1 MSGNITLTDTLSIN
15 NKKLSIDLNGH
26 TITAANNQR
35 AFNISNDGTLEI
47 KDSVG
52 KGIIQGNGTV
62 TGHGGAIYM
71 EGSGSALTIS
81 GGTIQGFTAS
91 TSGGGV
97 YMSDGT
103 FNMTGGA
110 IENCTA
116 PEGAGVK
123 MYPDSGNTCTFTM
136 SDSAEIK
143 NCSNDGVSIAW
154 SGTSKFIM
162 SGGTI
167 DNNKGYG
174 LWTSARS
181 NTEILLSGGTITNSE
196 RYDMVIHTGVQLHVN
211 NATVSGK
218 IQNRG
223 TITGTENA
231 EFTGTVVNESVG
243 KIVSGKF
250 ERIED
255 ASATGVCNEVE
266 YEAYVKLIGHRW
278 PDESTLKAI
287 QDKAHGNA
295 QLKFLSYVTPNDME
309 NTLTIPEGV
318 TVTVDL
324 TGKQVAGENAEKKII
339 NHGNL
344 TLIDSGTGSTLSIP
358 IENNGTLNAN
368 GGTVTG
374 EVTNKGTITTTGEKA
389 TQFSGGVTN
398 ESDGKIENG
407 TFSGEVTNNGAIN
420 DGTFSGK
427 VKNNGTI
434 GNGNFI
440 GAVTNEKTGVI
451 SGGKFD
457 ESKLTNNGGTLPPK
471 PGDNKPDD
479 TNKDNDKKEDT
490 EPVAPVVKRYDLT
503 VKNAEV
509 TVKDADGKAVEF
521 TKAEDGTLTAKVPE
535 NAEVTVKYTAPT
547 DAIVFDLWSIN
558 SDAKLDVNVKENPLT
573 FKMPAQAVTIEA
585 MTQDATIESEGP
597 GVLGTAAM
605 IGVAGAGTAVLGY
618 TGYMIGTEL
627 YLNTVL
633 PAGAAIPQNTT
644 ELAKLLDSPADDIS
658 PLTGREL
665 VARKVKALS
674 IMAGSYGEKQRAE
687 FNVVNDIPAMRK
699 LFAEWD
705 TPIVQNPFELG
716 KQVMYPGAAIE
727 NDFGWAKL
735 HPVVEGYKNYHKM
748 PYDRA
753 SWDLLSVV
761 YLLHPEYFTES
772 EPGTVAVDDK
782 GFTNFTPGPDGRHR
796 WLTAT
801 PEQLTRLRDCI
812 VRTTTRAPKHTE
824 L

>member
-1 MSGNITLTDTLSIN
+1 LSGNITLTDTLSIN

-52 KGIIQGNGTV
+52 NGIIQGNGTV

-97 YMSDGT
+97 YMSGGT

-116 PEGAGVK
+116 SEGAGVK

-174 LWTSARS
+174 LWTSAYS

-196 RYDMVIHTGVQLHVN
+196 RYDMVILQGVQLHVN

-218 IQNRG
+218 IRNLG
-223 TITGTENA
+223 TITGTGSA
-231 EFTGTVVNESVG
+231 EFTGTVVNESKG
-243 KIVSGKF
+243 TIKSGKF

-255 ASATGVCNEVE
+255 ASAAGVCNAVE

-295 QLKFLSYVTPNDME
+295 QLKFSSQVTPDDME

-324 TGKQVAGENAEKKII
+324 TGKQVAGINAEKKII

-344 TLIDSGTGSTLSIP
+344 TLIDSGTGSTLNIP

-427 VKNNGTI
+427 VTNNGTI
-434 GNGNFI
+434 GNGNFT
-440 GAVTNEKTGVI
+440 GAVTNEQTGVI

-471 PGDNKPDD
+471 PGDNKPGDNKPDD

-490 EPVAPVVKRYDLT
+490 YDLT

-509 TVKDADGKAVEF
+509 TVKNADGKAVEF

-633 PAGAAIPQNTT
+633 PAGATIPQNTT
-644 ELAKLLDSPADDIS
+644 ELAKLLWTEAGKPAPAAVMAEDATDEQKALTWAVESQLISADKPADAS
-658 PLTGREL
+658 VGRWE
-665 VARKVKALS
+665 VIRGWNRVKE
-674 IMAGSYGEKQRAE
+674 MK
-687 FNVVNDIPAMRK
+687 
-699 LFAEWD
+699 
-705 TPIVQNPFELG
+705 
-716 KQVMYPGAAIE
+716 
-727 NDFGWAKL
+727 
-735 HPVVEGYKNYHKM
+735 
-748 PYDRA
+748 
-753 SWDLLSVV
+753 
-761 YLLHPEYFTES
+761 
-772 EPGTVAVDDK
+772 
-782 GFTNFTPGPDGRHR
+782 
-796 WLTAT
+796 
-801 PEQLTRLRDCI
+801 
-812 VRTTTRAPKHTE
+812 
-824 L
+824 

>member
-35 AFNISNDGTLEI
+35 AFNISNGGTLEI

-52 KGIIQGNGTV
+52 NGIIQGNGTV
-62 TGHGGAIYM
+62 TGSGGAIYM

-97 YMSDGT
+97 YMRDGT

-136 SDSAEIK
+136 SDLAEIK

-339 NHGNL
+339 NYGNL

-420 DGTFSGK
+420 DGTFSGE
-427 VKNNGTI
+427 VTNNGAIENGTFSGNVTNNGTI
-434 GNGNFI
+434 GNGNFT
-440 GAVTNEKTGVI
+440 GAVTNEQTGVI

-471 PGDNKPDD
+471 PGDNKPGDNKPDD

-490 EPVAPVVKRYDLT
+490 YDLT

-573 FKMPAQAVTIEA
+573 FKMPPQAVTIEA

-644 ELAKLLDSPADDIS
+644 ELAKLLWTEAGKPAPAAVMAEDATDEQKALTWAVESQLISADKPADAS
-658 PLTGREL
+658 VGRWE
-665 VARKVKALS
+665 VIRGWNRVKE
-674 IMAGSYGEKQRAE
+674 MK
-687 FNVVNDIPAMRK
+687 
-699 LFAEWD
+699 
-705 TPIVQNPFELG
+705 
-716 KQVMYPGAAIE
+716 
-727 NDFGWAKL
+727 
-735 HPVVEGYKNYHKM
+735 
-748 PYDRA
+748 
-753 SWDLLSVV
+753 
-761 YLLHPEYFTES
+761 
-772 EPGTVAVDDK
+772 
-782 GFTNFTPGPDGRHR
+782 
-796 WLTAT
+796 
-801 PEQLTRLRDCI
+801 
-812 VRTTTRAPKHTE
+812 
-824 L
+824 

>member
-1 MSGNITLTDTLSIN
+1 MKKRLISMALAVSMAVSIMPAPALATVGGGGGKTSGDDAITLSDATGGTSSGTATSVSDLTGLTAAATNGGNVQLSDDITLTGTLSIN

-52 KGIIQGNGTV
+52 NGIIQGNGTV

-97 YMSDGT
+97 YMSGGT

-116 PEGAGVK
+116 SEGAGVK

-174 LWTSARS
+174 LWTSAYS

-196 RYDMVIHTGVQLHVN
+196 RYDMVILQGVQLHVN

-218 IQNRG
+218 IRNLG
-223 TITGTENA
+223 TITGEGSA
-231 EFTGTVVNESVG
+231 EFTGTVVNESKG
-243 KIVSGKF
+243 TIKSGKF

-255 ASATGVCNEVE
+255 ASAAGVCNAVE

-295 QLKFLSYVTPNDME
+295 QLKFSSQVTPDDME

-324 TGKQVAGENAEKKII
+324 TGKQVAGINAEKKII

-344 TLIDSGTGSTLSIP
+344 TLIDSGTGSTLNIP

-407 TFSGEVTNNGAIN
+407 TFSGEVTNNGAIEN
-420 DGTFSGK
+420 GTFSGK
-427 VKNNGTI
+427 VTNNGTI
-434 GNGNFI
+434 GNGNFT
-440 GAVTNEKTGVI
+440 GAVTNEQTGVI

-471 PGDNKPDD
+471 PGDNKPGDNKPDD

-490 EPVAPVVKRYDLT
+490 YDLT

-644 ELAKLLDSPADDIS
+644 ELAKLLWTEAGKPAPAAVMAEDATDEQKALTWAVESQLISADKPADAS
-658 PLTGREL
+658 VGRWE
-665 VARKVKALS
+665 VIRGWNRVKE
-674 IMAGSYGEKQRAE
+674 MK
-687 FNVVNDIPAMRK
+687 
-699 LFAEWD
+699 
-705 TPIVQNPFELG
+705 
-716 KQVMYPGAAIE
+716 
-727 NDFGWAKL
+727 
-735 HPVVEGYKNYHKM
+735 
-748 PYDRA
+748 
-753 SWDLLSVV
+753 
-761 YLLHPEYFTES
+761 
-772 EPGTVAVDDK
+772 
-782 GFTNFTPGPDGRHR
+782 
-796 WLTAT
+796 
-801 PEQLTRLRDCI
+801 
-812 VRTTTRAPKHTE
+812 
-824 L
+824 

>member
-15 NKKLSIDLNGH
+15 SKKLSIDLNGH

-35 AFNISNDGTLEI
+35 AFNISNGGTLEI

-52 KGIIQGNGTV
+52 NGIIQGNGTV
-62 TGHGGAIYM
+62 TGRGGAIYM

-81 GGTIQGFTAS
+81 GGTIQGFTVSAHGGGVYMS
-91 TSGGGV
+91 GGTFTMTGGKIYNCSSSGTDLSGGGV
-97 YMSDGT
+97 YMAEGT
-103 FNMTGGA
+103 FDMSGGS

-116 PEGAGVK
+116 HEGAGVE

-143 NCSNDGVSIAW
+143 NCSNNGVSIAW

-162 SGGTI
+162 SGGAI

-174 LWTSARS
+174 LWTSAGS
-181 NTEILLSGGTITNSE
+181 NTEITLSGGTITNNE
-196 RYDMVIHTGVQLHVN
+196 DYDMVIHRKVTLQVN
-211 NATVSGK
+211 SATVSGK
-218 IQNRG
+218 IRNFG
-223 TITGTENA
+223 TITGEGSA
-231 EFTGTVVNESVG
+231 EFTGTVVNESAG
-243 KIVSGKF
+243 KIKSGKF

-255 ASATGVCNEVE
+255 ASPAGVYNEVE
-266 YEAYVKLIGHRW
+266 YEAYVKLISHRW
-278 PDESTLKAI
+278 PNEETLRQLQNKV
-287 QDKAHGNA
+287 QGNV
-295 QLKFLSYVTPNDME
+295 QLKFLSQVTPDDME
-309 NTLTIPEGV
+309 NTLTIPEDV

-324 TGKQVAGENAEKKII
+324 TGKQVAGENAEII

-344 TLIDSGTGSTLSIP
+344 TLIDSGTGGTLNIP

-398 ESDGKIENG
+398 ESNGKIENG

-420 DGTFSGK
+420 DGTFSGN
-427 VKNNGTI
+427 VTNNGTI
-434 GNGNFI
+434 GNGNFT
-440 GAVTNEKTGVI
+440 GNVTNEQTGVI

-457 ESKLTNNGGTLPPK
+457 ENKLTNNGGTLPPK

-509 TVKDADGKAVEF
+509 TVKDADGKAVEIA
-521 TKAEDGTLTAKVPE
+521 KAEDGTLTAKVPE

-573 FKMPAQAVTIEA
+573 FKMPPQAVTIEA

-644 ELAKLLDSPADDIS
+644 ELAKLLWTEAGKPAPAAVMAEDATDEQKALTWAVESQLISADKPADAS
-658 PLTGREL
+658 VGRWE
-665 VARKVKALS
+665 VIRGWNRVKE
-674 IMAGSYGEKQRAE
+674 MK
-687 FNVVNDIPAMRK
+687 
-699 LFAEWD
+699 
-705 TPIVQNPFELG
+705 
-716 KQVMYPGAAIE
+716 
-727 NDFGWAKL
+727 
-735 HPVVEGYKNYHKM
+735 
-748 PYDRA
+748 
-753 SWDLLSVV
+753 
-761 YLLHPEYFTES
+761 
-772 EPGTVAVDDK
+772 
-782 GFTNFTPGPDGRHR
+782 
-796 WLTAT
+796 
-801 PEQLTRLRDCI
+801 
-812 VRTTTRAPKHTE
+812 
-824 L
+824 

>member
-1 MSGNITLTDTLSIN
+1 MSGNIALTGTLSIN
-15 NKKLSIDLNGH
+15 NKNLSIDLNGH

-35 AFNISNDGTLEI
+35 AFNINGGTLEI

-52 KGIIQGNGTV
+52 NGIIQGNGTV
-62 TGHGGAIYM
+62 TGSGGAIYM

-97 YMSDGT
+97 YMRDGT

-136 SDSAEIK
+136 SDLAEIK

-231 EFTGTVVNESVG
+231 EFTGTVVNESAG
-243 KIVSGKF
+243 KIESGKF
-250 ERIED
+250 KRIED
-255 ASATGVCNEVE
+255 ASTAGVCNAVE
-266 YEAYVKLIGHRW
+266 YEAYVKLIGYSW

-295 QLKFLSYVTPNDME
+295 QLKFLSYVTPNGIPPYGMD

-344 TLIDSGTGSTLSIP
+344 TLIDSGTGGTLNIP

-434 GNGNFI
+434 GNGNFT
-440 GAVTNEKTGVI
+440 GAVTNEKAGVI

-471 PGDNKPDD
+471 PGDNKPGDNKPDD

-490 EPVAPVVKRYDLT
+490 YDLT

-573 FKMPAQAVTIEA
+573 FKMPAHAVTIEA

-644 ELAKLLDSPADDIS
+644 ELAKLLWTEAGKPAPAAVMAEDATDEQKALTWAVESQLISADKPADAS
-658 PLTGREL
+658 VGRWE
-665 VARKVKALS
+665 VIRGWNRVKE
-674 IMAGSYGEKQRAE
+674 MK
-687 FNVVNDIPAMRK
+687 
-699 LFAEWD
+699 
-705 TPIVQNPFELG
+705 
-716 KQVMYPGAAIE
+716 
-727 NDFGWAKL
+727 
-735 HPVVEGYKNYHKM
+735 
-748 PYDRA
+748 
-753 SWDLLSVV
+753 
-761 YLLHPEYFTES
+761 
-772 EPGTVAVDDK
+772 
-782 GFTNFTPGPDGRHR
+782 
-796 WLTAT
+796 
-801 PEQLTRLRDCI
+801 
-812 VRTTTRAPKHTE
+812 
-824 L
+824 

>member
-1 MSGNITLTDTLSIN
+1 MSGDIALTGTLSIN

-35 AFNISNDGTLEI
+35 AFNISNGGTLEI

-174 LWTSARS
+174 LWTSSGS
-181 NTEILLSGGTITNSE
+181 NTEITLSGGTITNSE
-196 RYDMVIHTGVQLHVN
+196 SYDMVIHKGVQLRVN
-211 NATVSGK
+211 DATVSGK

-243 KIVSGKF
+243 KIVSGKS

-407 TFSGEVTNNGAIN
+407 TFSGEVTNNGAIEN
-420 DGTFSGK
+420 GTFSGN
-427 VKNNGTI
+427 VTNNGTI
-434 GNGNFI
+434 GNGNFT
-440 GAVTNEKTGVI
+440 GAVINEKTGVI

-471 PGDNKPDD
+471 PGDNKPGDNKPDD

-490 EPVAPVVKRYDLT
+490 YDLT

-644 ELAKLLDSPADDIS
+644 ELAKLLWTEAGKPAPAAVMAEDATDEQKALTWAVESQLISADKPADAS
-658 PLTGREL
+658 VGRWE
-665 VARKVKALS
+665 VIRGWNRVKE
-674 IMAGSYGEKQRAE
+674 MK
-687 FNVVNDIPAMRK
+687 
-699 LFAEWD
+699 
-705 TPIVQNPFELG
+705 
-716 KQVMYPGAAIE
+716 
-727 NDFGWAKL
+727 
-735 HPVVEGYKNYHKM
+735 
-748 PYDRA
+748 
-753 SWDLLSVV
+753 
-761 YLLHPEYFTES
+761 
-772 EPGTVAVDDK
+772 
-782 GFTNFTPGPDGRHR
+782 
-796 WLTAT
+796 
-801 PEQLTRLRDCI
+801 
-812 VRTTTRAPKHTE
+812 
-824 L
+824 

>member
-1 MSGNITLTDTLSIN
+1 MKKRLISMALAVSMAVSIMPAPALATVGGGGTTPGDDAITLSDATGGTSSGTATSVSDLTGLRAAATNGGNVQLNGDITLTDTLSIN

-26 TITAANNQR
+26 TITAASNQR
-35 AFNISNDGTLEI
+35 AFNISNGGTLEI

-52 KGIIQGNGTV
+52 NGIIQGNGTV
-62 TGHGGAIYM
+62 TGSGGAIYM

-97 YMSDGT
+97 YMRDGT

-136 SDSAEIK
+136 SDLAEIK

-231 EFTGTVVNESVG
+231 EFTGTVVNESAG
-243 KIVSGKF
+243 KIESGKF
-250 ERIED
+250 KRIED
-255 ASATGVCNEVE
+255 ASTAGVCNAVE
-266 YEAYVKLIGHRW
+266 YEAYVKLIGHSW
-278 PDESTLKAI
+278 PDKSTLRAI

-295 QLKFLSYVTPNDME
+295 QLKFLSYVTPDDME

-339 NHGNL
+339 NYGNL
-344 TLIDSGTGSTLSIP
+344 TLIDSGTGGTLNIP

-434 GNGNFI
+434 GNGNFT
-440 GAVTNEKTGVI
+440 GDVTNEKTGVI

-457 ESKLTNNGGTLPPK
+457 ENKLTNNGGTLPPK

-479 TNKDNDKKEDT
+479 TKPGDNKPDDTNKDNDKKEDT
-490 EPVAPVVKRYDLT
+490 YDLT

-605 IGVAGAGTAVLGY
+605 IGVAGAGTVVLGY

-644 ELAKLLDSPADDIS
+644 ELAKLLWTEAGKPAPAAVMAEDATDEQKALTWAVESQLISADKPADAS
-658 PLTGREL
+658 VGRWE
-665 VARKVKALS
+665 VIRGWNRVKE
-674 IMAGSYGEKQRAE
+674 MK
-687 FNVVNDIPAMRK
+687 
-699 LFAEWD
+699 
-705 TPIVQNPFELG
+705 
-716 KQVMYPGAAIE
+716 
-727 NDFGWAKL
+727 
-735 HPVVEGYKNYHKM
+735 
-748 PYDRA
+748 
-753 SWDLLSVV
+753 
-761 YLLHPEYFTES
+761 
-772 EPGTVAVDDK
+772 
-782 GFTNFTPGPDGRHR
+782 
-796 WLTAT
+796 
-801 PEQLTRLRDCI
+801 
-812 VRTTTRAPKHTE
+812 
-824 L
+824 

>member
-1 MSGNITLTDTLSIN
+1 MSGDITLTGTLYIN
-15 NKKLSIDLNGH
+15 NKELSIDLNGH

-35 AFNISNDGTLEI
+35 AFNISNGGTLEI

-52 KGIIQGNGTV
+52 NGTV
-62 TGHGGAIYM
+62 TGRGGAIYM

-81 GGTIQGFTAS
+81 GGTIQGFTVSAHGGGVYMS
-91 TSGGGV
+91 GGTFTMTGGKIYNCSSSGTNLSGGGV
-97 YMSDGT
+97 YMAEGT
-103 FNMTGGA
+103 FDMSGGS

-116 PEGAGVK
+116 HEGAGVEV
-123 MYPDSGNTCTFTM
+123 YPDPGKTCTFTM
-136 SDSAEIK
+136 SGSAEIK
-143 NCSNDGVSIAW
+143 NCSNDGVSIARW
-154 SGTSKFIM
+154 GTSKFTM

-174 LWTSARS
+174 LWTSDCRDTG
-181 NTEILLSGGTITNSE
+181 NTEILLSGGTIINSE
-196 RYDMVIHTGVQLHVN
+196 DYDMVIHKKVTLQVN
-211 NATVSGK
+211 SATVSGK
-218 IQNRG
+218 IRNFG
-223 TITGTENA
+223 TITGEGSA
-231 EFTGTVVNESVG
+231 EFTGTVVNESAG
-243 KIVSGKF
+243 KIESGKF
-250 ERIED
+250 KRIED
-255 ASATGVCNEVE
+255 ASPAGVSNAVE
-266 YEAYVKLIGHRW
+266 YEAYVKLIGRSW
-278 PDESTLKAI
+278 PNEETLRQLQNKV
-287 QDKAHGNA
+287 QGNA
-295 QLKFLSYVTPNDME
+295 QLKFLSYVTPKDMD

-324 TGKQVAGENAEKKII
+324 TGKQVAGEDAEKKII
-339 NHGNL
+339 NYGNL
-344 TLIDSGTGSTLSIP
+344 TLIDSGTGSTLNIP
-358 IENNGTLNAN
+358 IENYGTLNAN

-374 EVTNKGTITTTGEKA
+374 EVTNKGTITTTEEKA

-427 VKNNGTI
+427 VTNNGTI
-434 GNGNFI
+434 GNGNFT
-440 GAVTNEKTGVI
+440 GAVTNEQTGVI

-573 FKMPAQAVTIEA
+573 FRMPAQAVTIEA

-644 ELAKLLDSPADDIS
+644 ELAKLLWTEAGKPAPAAVMAEDATDEQKALTWAVESQLISADKPADAS
-658 PLTGREL
+658 VGRWE
-665 VARKVKALS
+665 VIRGWNRVKE
-674 IMAGSYGEKQRAE
+674 MK
-687 FNVVNDIPAMRK
+687 
-699 LFAEWD
+699 
-705 TPIVQNPFELG
+705 
-716 KQVMYPGAAIE
+716 
-727 NDFGWAKL
+727 
-735 HPVVEGYKNYHKM
+735 
-748 PYDRA
+748 
-753 SWDLLSVV
+753 
-761 YLLHPEYFTES
+761 
-772 EPGTVAVDDK
+772 
-782 GFTNFTPGPDGRHR
+782 
-796 WLTAT
+796 
-801 PEQLTRLRDCI
+801 
-812 VRTTTRAPKHTE
+812 
-824 L
+824 

>member
-1 MSGNITLTDTLSIN
+1 MRGDIKLTGTLSIN

-35 AFNISNDGTLEI
+35 AFNISNGGTLEI

-97 YMSDGT
+97 YMSGGT

-116 PEGAGVK
+116 SEGAGVK

-174 LWTSARS
+174 LWTANRRDTG

-295 QLKFLSYVTPNDME
+295 QLKFLSYVTPNGIPPYGMD

-344 TLIDSGTGSTLSIP
+344 TLIDSGTGSTLNIP

-420 DGTFSGK
+420 DGTFSGN
-427 VKNNGTI
+427 VTNNGTI
-434 GNGNFI
+434 GNGNFT

-644 ELAKLLDSPADDIS
+644 ELAKLLWTEAGKPAPAAVMAEDATDEQKALTWAVESQLISADKPADAS
-658 PLTGREL
+658 VGRWE
-665 VARKVKALS
+665 VIRGWNRVKE
-674 IMAGSYGEKQRAE
+674 MK
-687 FNVVNDIPAMRK
+687 
-699 LFAEWD
+699 
-705 TPIVQNPFELG
+705 
-716 KQVMYPGAAIE
+716 
-727 NDFGWAKL
+727 
-735 HPVVEGYKNYHKM
+735 
-748 PYDRA
+748 
-753 SWDLLSVV
+753 
-761 YLLHPEYFTES
+761 
-772 EPGTVAVDDK
+772 
-782 GFTNFTPGPDGRHR
+782 
-796 WLTAT
+796 
-801 PEQLTRLRDCI
+801 
-812 VRTTTRAPKHTE
+812 
-824 L
+824 

>member
-1 MSGNITLTDTLSIN
+1 MRGNITLTGPLSIN
-15 NKKLSIDLNGH
+15 NKLSIDLNGH

-35 AFNISNDGTLEI
+35 AFNISNGGKLEI

-52 KGIIQGNGTV
+52 NGIIQGNGTV
-62 TGHGGAIYM
+62 TGSGGAIYM
-71 EGSGSALTIS
+71 KGSGSALTIS
-81 GGTIQGFTAS
+81 GGTIQGFTVSAH
-91 TSGGGV
+91 GGGV
-97 YMSDGT
+97 YMSGGT
-103 FNMTGGA
+103 FTMTGGKIYNCSSSGTDFSGGGVCMA
-110 IENCTA
+110 EGTFDMSGGSIENCTA
-116 PEGAGVK
+116 HEGAGVK
-123 MYPDSGNTCTFTM
+123 VYPDPGNICTFTM

-143 NCSNDGVSIAW
+143 NCSNDGVSIAR

-162 SGGTI
+162 NGGTI

-181 NTEILLSGGTITNSE
+181 DTEITLSGGTITNSE
-196 RYDMVIHTGVQLHVN
+196 SYDMVIHTGVQLHVN

-223 TITGTENA
+223 TITGEGSA
-231 EFTGTVVNESVG
+231 KFTGTVVNESAG
-243 KIVSGKF
+243 TIESGKF
-250 ERIED
+250 KRIED
-255 ASATGVCNEVE
+255 ASTAGVRSAVE
-266 YEAYVKLIGHRW
+266 YEAYVKLIGHSW
-278 PDESTLKAI
+278 PNESTLKAI

-295 QLKFLSYVTPNDME
+295 QLKFLSYVTPKME

-324 TGKQVAGENAEKKII
+324 TGKQVAGEDAEKKII

-344 TLIDSGTGSTLSIP
+344 TLIDSGTGGILNIP

-420 DGTFSGK
+420 NGTFSGN
-427 VKNNGTI
+427 VTNNGTI

-490 EPVAPVVKRYDLT
+490 YDLT

-558 SDAKLDVNVKENPLT
+558 GDAKLDVNVKENPLT

-644 ELAKLLDSPADDIS
+644 ELAKLLWTEAGKPAPAAVMAEDATDEQKALTWAVESQLISADKPADAS
-658 PLTGREL
+658 VGRWE
-665 VARKVKALS
+665 VIRGWNRVKE
-674 IMAGSYGEKQRAE
+674 MK
-687 FNVVNDIPAMRK
+687 
-699 LFAEWD
+699 
-705 TPIVQNPFELG
+705 
-716 KQVMYPGAAIE
+716 
-727 NDFGWAKL
+727 
-735 HPVVEGYKNYHKM
+735 
-748 PYDRA
+748 
-753 SWDLLSVV
+753 
-761 YLLHPEYFTES
+761 
-772 EPGTVAVDDK
+772 
-782 GFTNFTPGPDGRHR
+782 
-796 WLTAT
+796 
-801 PEQLTRLRDCI
+801 
-812 VRTTTRAPKHTE
+812 
-824 L
+824 

>member
-1 MSGNITLTDTLSIN
+1 MSGNTTLTDTLSIN

-26 TITAANNQR
+26 TITAAINQR
-35 AFNISNDGTLEI
+35 AFNISNGGTLEI

-52 KGIIQGNGTV
+52 NGIIQGNGTV

-97 YMSDGT
+97 YMSGGT

-116 PEGAGVK
+116 SEGAGVK

-174 LWTSARS
+174 LWTSAYS

-196 RYDMVIHTGVQLHVN
+196 RYDMVILQGVQLHVN

-218 IQNRG
+218 IRNLG
-223 TITGTENA
+223 TITGEGSA
-231 EFTGTVVNESVG
+231 EFTGTVVNESKG
-243 KIVSGKF
+243 TIKSGKF

-255 ASATGVCNEVE
+255 ASAAGVCNAVE

-295 QLKFLSYVTPNDME
+295 QLKFSSQVTPDDME
-309 NTLTIPEGV
+309 NTLTIPEDV

-324 TGKQVAGENAEKKII
+324 TGKQVAGENENAEKKII

-344 TLIDSGTGSTLSIP
+344 TLIDSGTGSTLNIP
-358 IENNGTLNAN
+358 IENYGTLNAN

-398 ESDGKIENG
+398 ESNGKIENG
-407 TFSGEVTNNGAIN
+407 TFSGEVTNNGAIEN
-420 DGTFSGK
+420 GTFSGK
-427 VKNNGTI
+427 VTNNGTI
-434 GNGNFI
+434 GSGNFT
-440 GAVTNEKTGVI
+440 GAVTNEQTGVI

-471 PGDNKPDD
+471 PGDNKPGDNKPDD

-490 EPVAPVVKRYDLT
+490 YDLT

-644 ELAKLLDSPADDIS
+644 ELAKLLWTEAGKPAPAAVMAEDATDEQKALTWAVESQLISADKPADAS
-658 PLTGREL
+658 VGRWE
-665 VARKVKALS
+665 VIRGWNRVKE
-674 IMAGSYGEKQRAE
+674 MK
-687 FNVVNDIPAMRK
+687 
-699 LFAEWD
+699 
-705 TPIVQNPFELG
+705 
-716 KQVMYPGAAIE
+716 
-727 NDFGWAKL
+727 
-735 HPVVEGYKNYHKM
+735 
-748 PYDRA
+748 
-753 SWDLLSVV
+753 
-761 YLLHPEYFTES
+761 
-772 EPGTVAVDDK
+772 
-782 GFTNFTPGPDGRHR
+782 
-796 WLTAT
+796 
-801 PEQLTRLRDCI
+801 
-812 VRTTTRAPKHTE
+812 
-824 L
+824 

>member
-1 MSGNITLTDTLSIN
+1 MSGDIMLTGTLSIN

-26 TITAANNQR
+26 TITAAKNQR
-35 AFNISNDGTLEI
+35 AFNISNGGTLEI

-52 KGIIQGNGTV
+52 NGIIQGNGTV

-71 EGSGSALTIS
+71 GGSGSALTIS

-116 PEGAGVK
+116 SEGAGVK

-154 SGTSKFIM
+154 SGTSKFTM

-223 TITGTENA
+223 TIIGTGNA
-231 EFTGTVVNESVG
+231 EFTGTVVNESAG
-243 KIVSGKF
+243 MIKSGKF
-250 ERIED
+250 KRIED
-255 ASATGVCNEVE
+255 ASTAGVCNEVE
-266 YEAYVKLIGHRW
+266 YEAYVKLIGYSW

-295 QLKFLSYVTPNDME
+295 QLKFLSYVTPYGIPPYAMD

-339 NHGNL
+339 NYGNL
-344 TLIDSGTGSTLSIP
+344 TLIDSGTGGTLNIP
-358 IENNGTLNAN
+358 IENDGTLNAN

-427 VKNNGTI
+427 VTNNGTI
-434 GNGNFI
+434 GNGNFT

-457 ESKLTNNGGTLPPK
+457 ESQLTNNGGTLPPK

-521 TKAEDGTLTAKVPE
+521 TKAEDGTLTAKVPK
-535 NAEVTVKYTAPT
+535 NAEVTVKYTAPA

-633 PAGAAIPQNTT
+633 PAGAAIPRTPPNWQNSSGPK
-644 ELAKLLDSPADDIS
+644 LANP
-658 PLTGREL
+658 PLPL
-665 VARKVKALS
+665 
-674 IMAGSYGEKQRAE
+674 
-687 FNVVNDIPAMRK
+687 
-699 LFAEWD
+699 
-705 TPIVQNPFELG
+705 
-716 KQVMYPGAAIE
+716 
-727 NDFGWAKL
+727 
-735 HPVVEGYKNYHKM
+735 
-748 PYDRA
+748 
-753 SWDLLSVV
+753 
-761 YLLHPEYFTES
+761 
-772 EPGTVAVDDK
+772 
-782 GFTNFTPGPDGRHR
+782 
-796 WLTAT
+796 
-801 PEQLTRLRDCI
+801 
-812 VRTTTRAPKHTE
+812 
-824 L
+824 

>member
-1 MSGNITLTDTLSIN
+1 MSGDIALTGTLSIN

-35 AFNISNDGTLEI
+35 AFNISNGGTLEI

-174 LWTSARS
+174 LWTSSGS
-181 NTEILLSGGTITNSE
+181 NTEITLSGGTITNSE
-196 RYDMVIHTGVQLHVN
+196 SYDMVIHKGVQLRVN
-211 NATVSGK
+211 DATVSGK

-295 QLKFLSYVTPNDME
+295 QLKFLSYVTPYGIPPYAMD

-339 NHGNL
+339 NYGNL
-344 TLIDSGTGSTLSIP
+344 TLIDSGTGGTLNIP
-358 IENNGTLNAN
+358 IENDGTLNAN

-427 VKNNGTI
+427 VTNNGTI
-434 GNGNFI
+434 GNGNFT

-457 ESKLTNNGGTLPPK
+457 ESQLTNNGGTLPPK

-490 EPVAPVVKRYDLT
+490 YDLT

-573 FKMPAQAVTIEA
+573 FKMPPQAVTIEV

-644 ELAKLLDSPADDIS
+644 ELAKLLWTEAGKPAPAAVMAEDATDEQKALTWAVESQLISADKPADAS
-658 PLTGREL
+658 VGRWE
-665 VARKVKALS
+665 VIRGWNRVKE
-674 IMAGSYGEKQRAE
+674 MK
-687 FNVVNDIPAMRK
+687 
-699 LFAEWD
+699 
-705 TPIVQNPFELG
+705 
-716 KQVMYPGAAIE
+716 
-727 NDFGWAKL
+727 
-735 HPVVEGYKNYHKM
+735 
-748 PYDRA
+748 
-753 SWDLLSVV
+753 
-761 YLLHPEYFTES
+761 
-772 EPGTVAVDDK
+772 
-782 GFTNFTPGPDGRHR
+782 
-796 WLTAT
+796 
-801 PEQLTRLRDCI
+801 
-812 VRTTTRAPKHTE
+812 
-824 L
+824 

>member
-1 MSGNITLTDTLSIN
+1 MKKRLISMALAVSMAVSIMPAPALATVGGGGTTLGDDAITLSDATGGTSSGTATPVSDLTGLTAAATKGGNVQLRGDIKLTGTLSIN
-15 NKKLSIDLNGH
+15 HKKLSIDLNGH

-35 AFNISNDGTLEI
+35 AFNISNGGTLEI

-52 KGIIQGNGTV
+52 NGIIQGNGTV
-62 TGHGGAIYM
+62 TGSGGAIYM

-97 YMSDGT
+97 YMRDGT

-136 SDSAEIK
+136 SDLAEIK

-223 TITGTENA
+223 TIIGTGNA
-231 EFTGTVVNESVG
+231 EFTGTVVNERVG
-243 KIVSGKF
+243 EIKSGKF
-250 ERIED
+250 KRIED
-255 ASATGVCNEVE
+255 ASPAGVRNEVE
-266 YEAYVKLIGHRW
+266 YEAYVKLIGYSW

-295 QLKFLSYVTPNDME
+295 QLKFLSYVTPNGIPNGME

-339 NHGNL
+339 NYGNL
-344 TLIDSGTGSTLSIP
+344 TLIDSGTGGTLNIP

-427 VKNNGTI
+427 VTNNGTI
-434 GNGNFI
+434 GNGNFT

-471 PGDNKPDD
+471 PGDNKPGDNKPDD

-490 EPVAPVVKRYDLT
+490 YDLT

-644 ELAKLLDSPADDIS
+644 ELAKLLWTEAGKPAPAAVMAEDATDEQKALTWAVESQLISADKPADAS
-658 PLTGREL
+658 VGRWE
-665 VARKVKALS
+665 VIRGWNRVKE
-674 IMAGSYGEKQRAE
+674 MK
-687 FNVVNDIPAMRK
+687 
-699 LFAEWD
+699 
-705 TPIVQNPFELG
+705 
-716 KQVMYPGAAIE
+716 
-727 NDFGWAKL
+727 
-735 HPVVEGYKNYHKM
+735 
-748 PYDRA
+748 
-753 SWDLLSVV
+753 
-761 YLLHPEYFTES
+761 
-772 EPGTVAVDDK
+772 
-782 GFTNFTPGPDGRHR
+782 
-796 WLTAT
+796 
-801 PEQLTRLRDCI
+801 
-812 VRTTTRAPKHTE
+812 
-824 L
+824 

>member
-1 MSGNITLTDTLSIN
+1 MKKRLISMALAVSMAVGIMPAPALATVGGGGTTLGDDAITLSDATGGTSSGTATPVSDWTGLTDAVRKGGNVQLSGNIALTDTLSIN
-15 NKKLSIDLNGH
+15 NKILSIDLNGH

-35 AFNISNDGTLEI
+35 AFNINGGKLEI

-52 KGIIQGNGTV
+52 NGIIQGNGTV
-62 TGHGGAIYM
+62 TGSGGAIYM

-136 SDSAEIK
+136 SGSAEIK

-174 LWTSARS
+174 LWTSSRS
-181 NTEILLSGGTITNSE
+181 NTEILLSGGTIANNE
-196 RYDMVIHTGVQLHVN
+196 DYDMVIHRKVTLQVN
-211 NATVSGK
+211 SATVSGK
-218 IQNRG
+218 IRNFG
-223 TITGTENA
+223 TITGEGSA
-231 EFTGTVVNESVG
+231 EFTGTVVNESAG
-243 KIVSGKF
+243 EIKSGKF
-250 ERIED
+250 KRIED
-255 ASATGVCNEVE
+255 ASPAGVRNEVE
-266 YEAYVKLIGHRW
+266 YEAYVKLIDYSW
-278 PDESTLKAI
+278 PDESTLRAI

-295 QLKFLSYVTPNDME
+295 QLKFLSYVAPNAMT

-339 NHGNL
+339 NYGNL
-344 TLIDSGTGSTLSIP
+344 TLIDSGTGGTLNIP
-358 IENNGTLNAN
+358 IENDGTLNAN

-398 ESDGKIENG
+398 ESNGKIENG

-434 GNGNFI
+434 GNGNFT
-440 GAVTNEKTGVI
+440 GAVTNEQTGVI

-521 TKAEDGTLTAKVPE
+521 TKAEDGTLTAKVSE

-627 YLNTVL
+627 YLNNVL

-644 ELAKLLDSPADDIS
+644 ELAKLLWTEAGKPAPAAVMAEDATDEQKALTWAVESQLISADKPADAS
-658 PLTGREL
+658 VGRWE
-665 VARKVKALS
+665 VIRGWNRVKE
-674 IMAGSYGEKQRAE
+674 MK
-687 FNVVNDIPAMRK
+687 
-699 LFAEWD
+699 
-705 TPIVQNPFELG
+705 
-716 KQVMYPGAAIE
+716 
-727 NDFGWAKL
+727 
-735 HPVVEGYKNYHKM
+735 
-748 PYDRA
+748 
-753 SWDLLSVV
+753 
-761 YLLHPEYFTES
+761 
-772 EPGTVAVDDK
+772 
-782 GFTNFTPGPDGRHR
+782 
-796 WLTAT
+796 
-801 PEQLTRLRDCI
+801 
-812 VRTTTRAPKHTE
+812 
-824 L
+824 

>member
-1 MSGNITLTDTLSIN
+1 MSGDITLTGTLSIN
-15 NKKLSIDLNGH
+15 NKNLSIDLNGH
-26 TITAANNQR
+26 TIKAANNQG
-35 AFNISNDGTLEI
+35 AFNISNGGTLEI

-52 KGIIQGNGTV
+52 EGIIQGNGTV
-62 TGHGGAIYM
+62 TGRGGAIYM

-143 NCSNDGVSIAW
+143 NCSNDGVSIAEK
-154 SGTSKFIM
+154 GTSKFIM

-174 LWTSARS
+174 LWTSSRS
-181 NTEILLSGGTITNSE
+181 NTEILLSGGTIANNE
-196 RYDMVIHTGVQLHVN
+196 DYDMVIHRKVTLQVN
-211 NATVSGK
+211 SATVSGK
-218 IQNRG
+218 IRNFG
-223 TITGTENA
+223 TITGEGSA
-231 EFTGTVVNESVG
+231 EFTGTVVNESAG
-243 KIVSGKF
+243 MIKSGKF
-250 ERIED
+250 KRIED
-255 ASATGVCNEVE
+255 ASPAGVRNEVE
-266 YEAYVKLIGHRW
+266 YEAYVKLIGYSW

-295 QLKFLSYVTPNDME
+295 QLKFLSYVTPNGIPNGME

-339 NHGNL
+339 NNGNL

-398 ESDGKIENG
+398 ESNGKIENG

-434 GNGNFI
+434 GNGNFT
-440 GAVTNEKTGVI
+440 GAVTNEQTGVI

-479 TNKDNDKKEDT
+479 TNKDNE
-490 EPVAPVVKRYDLT
+490 RYDLT

-573 FKMPAQAVTIEA
+573 FRMPAQAVTIEA

-644 ELAKLLDSPADDIS
+644 ELAKLLWTEAGKPAPAAVMAEDATDEQKALTWAVESQLISADKPADAS
-658 PLTGREL
+658 VGRWE
-665 VARKVKALS
+665 VIRGWNRVKE
-674 IMAGSYGEKQRAE
+674 MK
-687 FNVVNDIPAMRK
+687 
-699 LFAEWD
+699 
-705 TPIVQNPFELG
+705 
-716 KQVMYPGAAIE
+716 
-727 NDFGWAKL
+727 
-735 HPVVEGYKNYHKM
+735 
-748 PYDRA
+748 
-753 SWDLLSVV
+753 
-761 YLLHPEYFTES
+761 
-772 EPGTVAVDDK
+772 
-782 GFTNFTPGPDGRHR
+782 
-796 WLTAT
+796 
-801 PEQLTRLRDCI
+801 
-812 VRTTTRAPKHTE
+812 
-824 L
+824 

>member
-1 MSGNITLTDTLSIN
+1 MKKRLISMALAVSMAVSIMPAPALATVGGGGTTLGDDAITLSDATGGTSSGTATPVSDLTGLTAAATNGGNVQLSGDITLTGTLSIN

-35 AFNISNDGTLEI
+35 AFNISNGGTLEI

-52 KGIIQGNGTV
+52 EGIIQGNGTV
-62 TGHGGAIYM
+62 TGSGGAIYM
-71 EGSGSALTIS
+71 EGSGSALAIS
-81 GGTIQGFTAS
+81 GGTIQGFTVSAHGGGVYMS
-91 TSGGGV
+91 GGTFTMTGGKIYNCSSSGTNLSGGGV
-97 YMSDGT
+97 YMAEGT
-103 FNMTGGA
+103 FDMSGGS

-116 PEGAGVK
+116 HEGAGVK

-136 SDSAEIK
+136 SGSAEIK

-154 SGTSKFIM
+154 SGTSRFIM

-174 LWTSARS
+174 LWTSSRS

-223 TITGTENA
+223 TITGEGSA
-231 EFTGTVVNESVG
+231 EFTGTVVNESAG
-243 KIVSGKF
+243 KIESGKF
-250 ERIED
+250 KRIED
-255 ASATGVCNEVE
+255 ASATGVCNAVE

-278 PDESTLKAI
+278 PNEETLKAI

-295 QLKFLSYVTPNDME
+295 QLKFQSYVTPDDME
-309 NTLTIPEGV
+309 NTLTIPEDV

-324 TGKQVAGENAEKKII
+324 TGKQVAGVNAEKKII
-339 NHGNL
+339 NYGNL
-344 TLIDSGTGSTLSIP
+344 TLIDSGTGSTLNIP

-427 VKNNGTI
+427 VTNNGTI
-434 GNGNFI
+434 GNGNFT

-490 EPVAPVVKRYDLT
+490 YDLT

-521 TKAEDGTLTAKVPE
+521 TKAEDGTLTAKVPK

-573 FKMPAQAVTIEA
+573 FKMPPQAVTIEA

-644 ELAKLLDSPADDIS
+644 ELAKLLWTEAGKPAPAAVMAEDATDEQKALTWAVESQLISADKPADAS
-658 PLTGREL
+658 VGRWE
-665 VARKVKALS
+665 VIRGWNRVKE
-674 IMAGSYGEKQRAE
+674 MK
-687 FNVVNDIPAMRK
+687 
-699 LFAEWD
+699 
-705 TPIVQNPFELG
+705 
-716 KQVMYPGAAIE
+716 
-727 NDFGWAKL
+727 
-735 HPVVEGYKNYHKM
+735 
-748 PYDRA
+748 
-753 SWDLLSVV
+753 
-761 YLLHPEYFTES
+761 
-772 EPGTVAVDDK
+772 
-782 GFTNFTPGPDGRHR
+782 
-796 WLTAT
+796 
-801 PEQLTRLRDCI
+801 
-812 VRTTTRAPKHTE
+812 
-824 L
+824 

>member
-1 MSGNITLTDTLSIN
+1 MSGDIALTGTLSIN
-15 NKKLSIDLNGH
+15 NKELSIDLNGH
-26 TITAANNQR
+26 TITAASNQR

-52 KGIIQGNGTV
+52 NGIIQGNGTV
-62 TGHGGAIYM
+62 TGSGGAIYM

-174 LWTSARS
+174 LWTSSGS
-181 NTEILLSGGTITNSE
+181 NTEITLSDGTITNSE
-196 RYDMVIHTGVQLHVN
+196 SYDMVIHKGVQLRVN
-211 NATVSGK
+211 DATVSGK

-295 QLKFLSYVTPNDME
+295 QLKFLSYVAPNAMT

-339 NHGNL
+339 NYGNL
-344 TLIDSGTGSTLSIP
+344 TLIDSGTGGTLNIP

-407 TFSGEVTNNGAIN
+407 TFSGEVTNNGAIEN
-420 DGTFSGK
+420 GTFSGN
-427 VKNNGTI
+427 VTNNGTI
-434 GNGNFI
+434 GNGNFT
-440 GAVTNEKTGVI
+440 GAVINEKTGVI

-471 PGDNKPDD
+471 PGDNKPGDNKPDD

-490 EPVAPVVKRYDLT
+490 YDLT

-644 ELAKLLDSPADDIS
+644 ELAKLLWTEAGKPAPAAVMAEDATDEQKALTWAVESQLISADKPADAS
-658 PLTGREL
+658 VGRWE
-665 VARKVKALS
+665 VIRGWNRVKE
-674 IMAGSYGEKQRAE
+674 MK
-687 FNVVNDIPAMRK
+687 
-699 LFAEWD
+699 
-705 TPIVQNPFELG
+705 
-716 KQVMYPGAAIE
+716 
-727 NDFGWAKL
+727 
-735 HPVVEGYKNYHKM
+735 
-748 PYDRA
+748 
-753 SWDLLSVV
+753 
-761 YLLHPEYFTES
+761 
-772 EPGTVAVDDK
+772 
-782 GFTNFTPGPDGRHR
+782 
-796 WLTAT
+796 
-801 PEQLTRLRDCI
+801 
-812 VRTTTRAPKHTE
+812 
-824 L
+824 

>member
-1 MSGNITLTDTLSIN
+1 MKKRLISMALAVSMAVSIMPAPALATVGGGITPGDDAITLSDATGGTSSGTAISVSDLTGLTAAAANGGNVQLGGNITLTGTLAIN

-35 AFNISNDGTLEI
+35 AFNINGGTLEI

-52 KGIIQGNGTV
+52 NGIIQGNGTV
-62 TGHGGAIYM
+62 TGSGGAIHM

-116 PEGAGVK
+116 SEGAGVK
-123 MYPDSGNTCTFTM
+123 MYPGSGNTCTFTM
-136 SDSAEIK
+136 SGSAEIK

-162 SGGTI
+162 NGGTI

-174 LWTSARS
+174 LWTSSGS

-196 RYDMVIHTGVQLHVN
+196 DYDMVIHRNVTLQVN
-211 NATVSGK
+211 SATVSGK
-218 IQNRG
+218 IRNFG
-223 TITGTENA
+223 TITGTGSA
-231 EFTGTVVNESVG
+231 EFTGTVVNESAG
-243 KIVSGKF
+243 KIESGKF
-250 ERIED
+250 KRIED
-255 ASATGVCNEVE
+255 ASAAGVRNAVE
-266 YEAYVKLIGHRW
+266 YEAYVKLIGHSW
-278 PDESTLKAI
+278 PNESTLRAI

-295 QLKFLSYVTPNDME
+295 QLKFLSYVTPDDME
-309 NTLTIPEGV
+309 NTLTIPEDV

-344 TLIDSGTGSTLSIP
+344 TLIDSGTGSTLNIP

-407 TFSGEVTNNGAIN
+407 TFSGEVTNNGAIEN
-420 DGTFSGK
+420 GTFSGK
-427 VKNNGTI
+427 VTNNGTI
-434 GNGNFI
+434 GNGNFT
-440 GAVTNEKTGVI
+440 GAVTNEQTGVI

-471 PGDNKPDD
+471 PGDNKPGDNKPDD

-490 EPVAPVVKRYDLT
+490 YDLT

-644 ELAKLLDSPADDIS
+644 ELAKLLWTEAGKPAPAAVMAEDATDEQKALTWAVESQLISADKPADAS
-658 PLTGREL
+658 VGRWE
-665 VARKVKALS
+665 VIRGWNRVKE
-674 IMAGSYGEKQRAE
+674 MK
-687 FNVVNDIPAMRK
+687 
-699 LFAEWD
+699 
-705 TPIVQNPFELG
+705 
-716 KQVMYPGAAIE
+716 
-727 NDFGWAKL
+727 
-735 HPVVEGYKNYHKM
+735 
-748 PYDRA
+748 
-753 SWDLLSVV
+753 
-761 YLLHPEYFTES
+761 
-772 EPGTVAVDDK
+772 
-782 GFTNFTPGPDGRHR
+782 
-796 WLTAT
+796 
-801 PEQLTRLRDCI
+801 
-812 VRTTTRAPKHTE
+812 
-824 L
+824 

>member
-1 MSGNITLTDTLSIN
+1 MSGDITLTGTLSIN
-15 NKKLSIDLNGH
+15 NKELSIDLNGH

-35 AFNISNDGTLEI
+35 AFNINGGTLEI

-52 KGIIQGNGTV
+52 NGIIQGNGTV
-62 TGHGGAIYM
+62 TGRGGAIYM

-81 GGTIQGFTAS
+81 GGTIQGFTVS
-91 TSGGGV
+91 KHGGGVYMSGGTFTMTGGKIYNCSSSGTDLSGGGV
-97 YMSDGT
+97 YMAEGT
-103 FNMTGGA
+103 FDMSGGS

-116 PEGAGVK
+116 HEGAGVK
-123 MYPDSGNTCTFTM
+123 MYPDSENTTCTFTM
-136 SDSAEIK
+136 SGSAEIK

-174 LWTSARS
+174 LWTSSRS
-181 NTEILLSGGTITNSE
+181 NTEILLSGGTIANNE
-196 RYDMVIHTGVQLHVN
+196 DYDMVIHRKVTLQVN
-211 NATVSGK
+211 SATVSGK
-218 IQNRG
+218 IRNFG
-223 TITGTENA
+223 TITGEGSA
-231 EFTGTVVNESVG
+231 EFTGTVVNESAG
-243 KIVSGKF
+243 EIKSGKF
-250 ERIED
+250 KRIED
-255 ASATGVCNEVE
+255 ASPAGVRNEVE
-266 YEAYVKLIGHRW
+266 YEAYVKLIDYSW
-278 PDESTLKAI
+278 PDESTLRAI

-295 QLKFLSYVTPNDME
+295 QLKFLSYVAPNAMT

-339 NHGNL
+339 NYGNL
-344 TLIDSGTGSTLSIP
+344 TLIDSGTGGTLNIP
-358 IENNGTLNAN
+358 IENDGTLNAN

-407 TFSGEVTNNGAIN
+407 TFSGEVTNNGAIEN
-420 DGTFSGK
+420 GTFSGN
-427 VKNNGTI
+427 VTNNGTI
-434 GNGNFI
+434 GNGNFT
-440 GAVTNEKTGVI
+440 GAVINEKTGVI

-471 PGDNKPDD
+471 PGDSKPGDNKPDD

-490 EPVAPVVKRYDLT
+490 YDLT

-644 ELAKLLDSPADDIS
+644 ELAKLLWTEAGKPAPAAVMAEDATDEQKALTWAVESQLISADKPADAS
-658 PLTGREL
+658 VGRWE
-665 VARKVKALS
+665 VIRGWNRVKE
-674 IMAGSYGEKQRAE
+674 MK
-687 FNVVNDIPAMRK
+687 
-699 LFAEWD
+699 
-705 TPIVQNPFELG
+705 
-716 KQVMYPGAAIE
+716 
-727 NDFGWAKL
+727 
-735 HPVVEGYKNYHKM
+735 
-748 PYDRA
+748 
-753 SWDLLSVV
+753 
-761 YLLHPEYFTES
+761 
-772 EPGTVAVDDK
+772 
-782 GFTNFTPGPDGRHR
+782 
-796 WLTAT
+796 
-801 PEQLTRLRDCI
+801 
-812 VRTTTRAPKHTE
+812 
-824 L
+824 

>member
-15 NKKLSIDLNGH
+15 NKNLSIDLNGH

-35 AFNISNDGTLEI
+35 AFNINGGTLEI

-52 KGIIQGNGTV
+52 NGIIQGNGTV
-62 TGHGGAIYM
+62 TDSGGAIYM

-196 RYDMVIHTGVQLHVN
+196 RYDMVIHTGVQLRVN

-223 TITGTENA
+223 TITGTGNA
-231 EFTGTVVNESVG
+231 EFTGTVVNESAG
-243 KIVSGKF
+243 KIESGKF
-250 ERIED
+250 KRIED
-255 ASATGVCNEVE
+255 ASPAGVRNAVE
-266 YEAYVKLIGHRW
+266 YEAYVKLIGYSW

-295 QLKFLSYVTPNDME
+295 QLKFLSYVTPNGIPPYGMD

-339 NHGNL
+339 NYGNL
-344 TLIDSGTGSTLSIP
+344 TLIDSGTGGTLNIP

-398 ESDGKIENG
+398 ESNGKIENG

-427 VKNNGTI
+427 VTNNGTI
-434 GNGNFI
+434 GNGNFT

-471 PGDNKPDD
+471 PGDNKPGDNKPDD

-490 EPVAPVVKRYDLT
+490 YDLT

-644 ELAKLLDSPADDIS
+644 ELAKLLWTEAGKPAPAAVMAEDATDEQKALTWAVESQLISADKPADAS
-658 PLTGREL
+658 VGRWE
-665 VARKVKALS
+665 VIRGWNRVKE
-674 IMAGSYGEKQRAE
+674 MK
-687 FNVVNDIPAMRK
+687 
-699 LFAEWD
+699 
-705 TPIVQNPFELG
+705 
-716 KQVMYPGAAIE
+716 
-727 NDFGWAKL
+727 
-735 HPVVEGYKNYHKM
+735 
-748 PYDRA
+748 
-753 SWDLLSVV
+753 
-761 YLLHPEYFTES
+761 
-772 EPGTVAVDDK
+772 
-782 GFTNFTPGPDGRHR
+782 
-796 WLTAT
+796 
-801 PEQLTRLRDCI
+801 
-812 VRTTTRAPKHTE
+812 
-824 L
+824 

>member
-1 MSGNITLTDTLSIN
+1 MRGDIKLTGTLSIN

-35 AFNISNDGTLEI
+35 AFNISNGGTLEI

-52 KGIIQGNGTV
+52 NGIIQGNGTV
-62 TGHGGAIYM
+62 TGSGGAIYM

-97 YMSDGT
+97 YMRDGT

-136 SDSAEIK
+136 SDLAEIK

-223 TITGTENA
+223 TIIGTGNA
-231 EFTGTVVNESVG
+231 EFTGTVVNERVG
-243 KIVSGKF
+243 EIKSGKF
-250 ERIED
+250 KRIED
-255 ASATGVCNEVE
+255 ASTAGVYNEVE
-266 YEAYVKLIGHRW
+266 YEAYVKLIGYSW

-295 QLKFLSYVTPNDME
+295 QLKFLSYVTPNGIPPYGMD

-339 NHGNL
+339 NYGNL
-344 TLIDSGTGSTLSIP
+344 TLIDSGTGGTLNIP

-427 VKNNGTI
+427 VTNNGTI
-434 GNGNFI
+434 GNGNFT

-471 PGDNKPDD
+471 PGDNKPGDNKPDD

-490 EPVAPVVKRYDLT
+490 YDLT

-644 ELAKLLDSPADDIS
+644 ELAKLLWTEAGKPAPAAVMAEDATDEQKALTWAVESQLISADKPADAS
-658 PLTGREL
+658 VGRWE
-665 VARKVKALS
+665 VIRGWNRVKE
-674 IMAGSYGEKQRAE
+674 MK
-687 FNVVNDIPAMRK
+687 
-699 LFAEWD
+699 
-705 TPIVQNPFELG
+705 
-716 KQVMYPGAAIE
+716 
-727 NDFGWAKL
+727 
-735 HPVVEGYKNYHKM
+735 
-748 PYDRA
+748 
-753 SWDLLSVV
+753 
-761 YLLHPEYFTES
+761 
-772 EPGTVAVDDK
+772 
-782 GFTNFTPGPDGRHR
+782 
-796 WLTAT
+796 
-801 PEQLTRLRDCI
+801 
-812 VRTTTRAPKHTE
+812 
-824 L
+824 

>member
-1 MSGNITLTDTLSIN
+1 LSGNIALTDTLSIN
-15 NKKLSIDLNGH
+15 NKILSIDLNGH

-35 AFNISNDGTLEI
+35 AFNINGGKLEI

-52 KGIIQGNGTV
+52 NGIIQGNGTV
-62 TGHGGAIYM
+62 TGSGGAIYM

-136 SDSAEIK
+136 SGSAEIK

-174 LWTSARS
+174 LWTSSRS
-181 NTEILLSGGTITNSE
+181 NTEILLSGGTIANNE
-196 RYDMVIHTGVQLHVN
+196 DYDMVIHRKVTLQVN
-211 NATVSGK
+211 SATVSGK
-218 IQNRG
+218 IRNFG
-223 TITGTENA
+223 TITGEGSA
-231 EFTGTVVNESVG
+231 EFTGTVVNESAG
-243 KIVSGKF
+243 EIKSGKF
-250 ERIED
+250 KRIED
-255 ASATGVCNEVE
+255 ASPAGVRNEVE
-266 YEAYVKLIGHRW
+266 YEAYVKLIDYSW
-278 PDESTLKAI
+278 PDESTLRAI

-295 QLKFLSYVTPNDME
+295 QLKFLSYVAPNAMT

-339 NHGNL
+339 NYGNL
-344 TLIDSGTGSTLSIP
+344 TLIDSGTGGTLNIP
-358 IENNGTLNAN
+358 IENDGTLNAN

-398 ESDGKIENG
+398 ESNGKIENG

-427 VKNNGTI
+427 VTNNGTI
-434 GNGNFI
+434 GNGNFT

-471 PGDNKPDD
+471 PGDNKPGDNKPDD

-490 EPVAPVVKRYDLT
+490 YDLT

-644 ELAKLLDSPADDIS
+644 ELAKLLWTEAGKPAPAAVMAEDATDEQKALTWAVESQLISADKPADAS
-658 PLTGREL
+658 VGRWE
-665 VARKVKALS
+665 VIRGWNRVKE
-674 IMAGSYGEKQRAE
+674 MK
-687 FNVVNDIPAMRK
+687 
-699 LFAEWD
+699 
-705 TPIVQNPFELG
+705 
-716 KQVMYPGAAIE
+716 
-727 NDFGWAKL
+727 
-735 HPVVEGYKNYHKM
+735 
-748 PYDRA
+748 
-753 SWDLLSVV
+753 
-761 YLLHPEYFTES
+761 
-772 EPGTVAVDDK
+772 
-782 GFTNFTPGPDGRHR
+782 
-796 WLTAT
+796 
-801 PEQLTRLRDCI
+801 
-812 VRTTTRAPKHTE
+812 
-824 L
+824 

>member
-35 AFNISNDGTLEI
+35 AFNINGGTLEI

-52 KGIIQGNGTV
+52 NGIIQGNGTV

-97 YMSDGT
+97 YMSGGT

-116 PEGAGVK
+116 SEGAGVK

-174 LWTSARS
+174 LWTSAYS

-196 RYDMVIHTGVQLHVN
+196 RYDMVILQGVQLHVN

-218 IQNRG
+218 IRNLG
-223 TITGTENA
+223 TITGEGSA
-231 EFTGTVVNESVG
+231 EFTGTVVNESKG
-243 KIVSGKF
+243 TIKSGKF

-255 ASATGVCNEVE
+255 ASAAGVCNAVE

-295 QLKFLSYVTPNDME
+295 QLKFSSQVTPDDME
-309 NTLTIPEGV
+309 NTLTIPEDV

-344 TLIDSGTGSTLSIP
+344 TLIDSGTGSTLNIP

-420 DGTFSGK
+420 DGTFSGN
-427 VKNNGTI
+427 VTNNGTI
-434 GNGNFI
+434 GNGNFT
-440 GAVTNEKTGVI
+440 GDVTNEQTGVI

-471 PGDNKPDD
+471 PGDNKPGDNKPGDNKPDD

-490 EPVAPVVKRYDLT
+490 YDLT

-644 ELAKLLDSPADDIS
+644 ELAKLLWTEAGKPAPAAVMAEDATDEQKALTWAVESQLISVDKPADAS
-658 PLTGREL
+658 VGRWE
-665 VARKVKALS
+665 VIRGWNRVKE
-674 IMAGSYGEKQRAE
+674 MK
-687 FNVVNDIPAMRK
+687 
-699 LFAEWD
+699 
-705 TPIVQNPFELG
+705 
-716 KQVMYPGAAIE
+716 
-727 NDFGWAKL
+727 
-735 HPVVEGYKNYHKM
+735 
-748 PYDRA
+748 
-753 SWDLLSVV
+753 
-761 YLLHPEYFTES
+761 
-772 EPGTVAVDDK
+772 
-782 GFTNFTPGPDGRHR
+782 
-796 WLTAT
+796 
-801 PEQLTRLRDCI
+801 
-812 VRTTTRAPKHTE
+812 
-824 L
+824 

>member
-26 TITAANNQR
+26 TITAAINQR
-35 AFNISNDGTLEI
+35 AFNISNGGTLEI

-52 KGIIQGNGTV
+52 NGIIQGNGTV

-97 YMSDGT
+97 YMSGGT

-116 PEGAGVK
+116 SEGAGVK

-174 LWTSARS
+174 LWTSAYS

-196 RYDMVIHTGVQLHVN
+196 RYDMVILQGVQLHVN

-218 IQNRG
+218 IRNLG
-223 TITGTENA
+223 TITGEGSA
-231 EFTGTVVNESVG
+231 EFTGTVVNESKG
-243 KIVSGKF
+243 TIKSGKF

-255 ASATGVCNEVE
+255 ASAAGVCNAVE

-295 QLKFLSYVTPNDME
+295 QLKFSSQVTPDDME
-309 NTLTIPEGV
+309 NTLTIPEDV

-324 TGKQVAGENAEKKII
+324 TGKQVAGENENAEKKII

-344 TLIDSGTGSTLSIP
+344 TLIDSGTGSTLNIP
-358 IENNGTLNAN
+358 IENYGTLNAN

-398 ESDGKIENG
+398 ESNGKIENG
-407 TFSGEVTNNGAIN
+407 TFSGEVTNNGAIEN
-420 DGTFSGK
+420 GTFSGK
-427 VKNNGTI
+427 VTNNGTI
-434 GNGNFI
+434 GNGNFT
-440 GAVTNEKTGVI
+440 GAVTNEQTGVI

-471 PGDNKPDD
+471 PGDNKPGDNKPDD

-490 EPVAPVVKRYDLT
+490 YDLT

-521 TKAEDGTLTAKVPE
+521 TKAEDGTLTAKIPE

-644 ELAKLLDSPADDIS
+644 ELAKLLWTEAGKPAPAAVMAEDATDEQKALTWAVESQLISADKPADAS
-658 PLTGREL
+658 VGRWE
-665 VARKVKALS
+665 VIRGWNRVKE
-674 IMAGSYGEKQRAE
+674 MK
-687 FNVVNDIPAMRK
+687 
-699 LFAEWD
+699 
-705 TPIVQNPFELG
+705 
-716 KQVMYPGAAIE
+716 
-727 NDFGWAKL
+727 
-735 HPVVEGYKNYHKM
+735 
-748 PYDRA
+748 
-753 SWDLLSVV
+753 
-761 YLLHPEYFTES
+761 
-772 EPGTVAVDDK
+772 
-782 GFTNFTPGPDGRHR
+782 
-796 WLTAT
+796 
-801 PEQLTRLRDCI
+801 
-812 VRTTTRAPKHTE
+812 
-824 L
+824 

>member
-1 MSGNITLTDTLSIN
+1 MSGDITLTDTLSIN
-15 NKKLSIDLNGH
+15 HKKLSIDLSGH

-35 AFNISNDGTLEI
+35 AFNINGGTLEI

-52 KGIIQGNGTV
+52 NGIIQGNGTV

-71 EGSGSALTIS
+71 GGSGSALTIS

-196 RYDMVIHTGVQLHVN
+196 RYDMVIHTGVQLRVN

-223 TITGTENA
+223 TITGTGNA
-231 EFTGTVVNESVG
+231 EFTGTVVNESAG
-243 KIVSGKF
+243 KIESGKF
-250 ERIED
+250 KRIED
-255 ASATGVCNEVE
+255 ASTAGVRNAVE
-266 YEAYVKLIGHRW
+266 YEAYVKLIGYSW

-295 QLKFLSYVTPNDME
+295 QLKFLSYVTPNGIPPYGMD

-339 NHGNL
+339 NYGNL
-344 TLIDSGTGSTLSIP
+344 TLIDSGTGGTLNIP
-358 IENNGTLNAN
+358 IENYGTLNAN

-420 DGTFSGK
+420 DGTFSGEVTNNGAINDGTFSGK
-427 VKNNGTI
+427 VTNNGTI
-434 GNGNFI
+434 GNGNFT
-440 GAVTNEKTGVI
+440 GAVTNEQTGVI

-558 SDAKLDVNVKENPLT
+558 SDAKLDVNIKENPLT
-573 FKMPAQAVTIEA
+573 FKMPAHAVTIEA

-644 ELAKLLDSPADDIS
+644 ELAKLLWTEAGKPAPAAVMAEDATDEQKALTWAVESQLISADKPADAS
-658 PLTGREL
+658 VGRWE
-665 VARKVKALS
+665 VIRGWNRVKE
-674 IMAGSYGEKQRAE
+674 MK
-687 FNVVNDIPAMRK
+687 
-699 LFAEWD
+699 
-705 TPIVQNPFELG
+705 
-716 KQVMYPGAAIE
+716 
-727 NDFGWAKL
+727 
-735 HPVVEGYKNYHKM
+735 
-748 PYDRA
+748 
-753 SWDLLSVV
+753 
-761 YLLHPEYFTES
+761 
-772 EPGTVAVDDK
+772 
-782 GFTNFTPGPDGRHR
+782 
-796 WLTAT
+796 
-801 PEQLTRLRDCI
+801 
-812 VRTTTRAPKHTE
+812 
-824 L
+824 

>member
-35 AFNISNDGTLEI
+35 AFNINGGTLEI

-52 KGIIQGNGTV
+52 NGIIQGNGTV

-97 YMSDGT
+97 YMSGGT

-116 PEGAGVK
+116 SEGAGVK

-174 LWTSARS
+174 LWTSAYS

-196 RYDMVIHTGVQLHVN
+196 RYDMVILQGVQLHVN

-218 IQNRG
+218 IRNLG
-223 TITGTENA
+223 TITGEGSA
-231 EFTGTVVNESVG
+231 EFTGTVVNESKG
-243 KIVSGKF
+243 TIKSGKF

-255 ASATGVCNEVE
+255 ASAAGVCNAVE

-295 QLKFLSYVTPNDME
+295 QLKFSSQVTPDDME
-309 NTLTIPEGV
+309 NTLTIPEDV

-344 TLIDSGTGSTLSIP
+344 TLIDSGTGSTLNIP

-420 DGTFSGK
+420 DGTFSGN
-427 VKNNGTI
+427 VTNNGTI
-434 GNGNFI
+434 GNGNFT
-440 GAVTNEKTGVI
+440 GDVTNEQTGVI

-490 EPVAPVVKRYDLT
+490 YDLT

-644 ELAKLLDSPADDIS
+644 ELAKLLWTEAGKPAPAAVMAEDATDEQKALTWAVESQLISVDKPADAS
-658 PLTGREL
+658 VGRWE
-665 VARKVKALS
+665 VIRGWNRVKE
-674 IMAGSYGEKQRAE
+674 MK
-687 FNVVNDIPAMRK
+687 
-699 LFAEWD
+699 
-705 TPIVQNPFELG
+705 
-716 KQVMYPGAAIE
+716 
-727 NDFGWAKL
+727 
-735 HPVVEGYKNYHKM
+735 
-748 PYDRA
+748 
-753 SWDLLSVV
+753 
-761 YLLHPEYFTES
+761 
-772 EPGTVAVDDK
+772 
-782 GFTNFTPGPDGRHR
+782 
-796 WLTAT
+796 
-801 PEQLTRLRDCI
+801 
-812 VRTTTRAPKHTE
+812 
-824 L
+824 

>member
-1 MSGNITLTDTLSIN
+1 MSGDIALTGTLSIN

-35 AFNISNDGTLEI
+35 AFNISNGGTLEI

-174 LWTSARS
+174 LWTSSGS
-181 NTEILLSGGTITNSE
+181 NTEITLSGGTITNSE
-196 RYDMVIHTGVQLHVN
+196 SYDMVIHKGVQLRVN
-211 NATVSGK
+211 DATVSGK

-223 TITGTENA
+223 TIIGTGNA
-231 EFTGTVVNESVG
+231 EFTGTVVNESAG
-243 KIVSGKF
+243 KIESGKF
-250 ERIED
+250 KRIED
-255 ASATGVCNEVE
+255 ASPAGVCNEVE
-266 YEAYVKLIGHRW
+266 YEAYVKLIGYSW

-295 QLKFLSYVTPNDME
+295 QLKFLSYVTPNGIPPYGMD

-339 NHGNL
+339 NYGNL
-344 TLIDSGTGSTLSIP
+344 TLIDSGTGGTLNIP

-434 GNGNFI
+434 GNGNFT
-440 GAVTNEKTGVI
+440 GAVTNEKAGVI

-471 PGDNKPDD
+471 PGDNKPGDNKPDD

-490 EPVAPVVKRYDLT
+490 YDLT

-573 FKMPAQAVTIEA
+573 FKMPAHAVTIEA

-644 ELAKLLDSPADDIS
+644 ELAKLLWTEAGKPAPAAVMAEDATDEQKALTWAVESQLISADKPADAS
-658 PLTGREL
+658 VGRWE
-665 VARKVKALS
+665 VIRGWNRVKE
-674 IMAGSYGEKQRAE
+674 MK
-687 FNVVNDIPAMRK
+687 
-699 LFAEWD
+699 
-705 TPIVQNPFELG
+705 
-716 KQVMYPGAAIE
+716 
-727 NDFGWAKL
+727 
-735 HPVVEGYKNYHKM
+735 
-748 PYDRA
+748 
-753 SWDLLSVV
+753 
-761 YLLHPEYFTES
+761 
-772 EPGTVAVDDK
+772 
-782 GFTNFTPGPDGRHR
+782 
-796 WLTAT
+796 
-801 PEQLTRLRDCI
+801 
-812 VRTTTRAPKHTE
+812 
-824 L
+824 

>member
-26 TITAANNQR
+26 TITAAINQR
-35 AFNISNDGTLEI
+35 AFNISNGGTLEI

-52 KGIIQGNGTV
+52 NGIIQGNGTV
-62 TGHGGAIYM
+62 TGSGGAIYM

-162 SGGTI
+162 NGGTI

-181 NTEILLSGGTITNSE
+181 NTEILLNGGTITNSE
-196 RYDMVIHTGVQLHVN
+196 RYDMVIHTGVQLRVN
-211 NATVSGK
+211 DATVSGK

-223 TITGTENA
+223 TITGTGSA
-231 EFTGTVVNESVG
+231 EFTGTVVNESAG
-243 KIVSGKF
+243 KIESGKF
-250 ERIED
+250 KRIED
-255 ASATGVCNEVE
+255 ASAAGVRNEVE
-266 YEAYVKLIGHRW
+266 YEAYVKLIGYSW

-295 QLKFLSYVTPNDME
+295 QLKFLSYVTPNGIPNGME

-427 VKNNGTI
+427 VTNNGTI
-434 GNGNFI
+434 GNGNFT
-440 GAVTNEKTGVI
+440 GAVTNEQTGVI

-471 PGDNKPDD
+471 PGDNKPGDNKPDD

-490 EPVAPVVKRYDLT
+490 YDLT

-509 TVKDADGKAVEF
+509 TVKDADGKAVEIA
-521 TKAEDGTLTAKVPE
+521 KAEDGTLTAKVPE

-644 ELAKLLDSPADDIS
+644 ELAKLLWTEAGKPAPAAVMAEDATDEQKALTWAVESQLISADKPADAS
-658 PLTGREL
+658 VGRWE
-665 VARKVKALS
+665 VIRGWNRVKE
-674 IMAGSYGEKQRAE
+674 MK
-687 FNVVNDIPAMRK
+687 
-699 LFAEWD
+699 
-705 TPIVQNPFELG
+705 
-716 KQVMYPGAAIE
+716 
-727 NDFGWAKL
+727 
-735 HPVVEGYKNYHKM
+735 
-748 PYDRA
+748 
-753 SWDLLSVV
+753 
-761 YLLHPEYFTES
+761 
-772 EPGTVAVDDK
+772 
-782 GFTNFTPGPDGRHR
+782 
-796 WLTAT
+796 
-801 PEQLTRLRDCI
+801 
-812 VRTTTRAPKHTE
+812 
-824 L
+824 

>member
-1 MSGNITLTDTLSIN
+1 MSGDITLTGTLSIN
-15 NKKLSIDLNGH
+15 NKELSIDLNGH

-35 AFNISNDGTLEI
+35 AFNINGGTLEI

-52 KGIIQGNGTV
+52 NGIIQGNGTV
-62 TGHGGAIYM
+62 TGSGGAIYM

-116 PEGAGVK
+116 SEGAGVK

-143 NCSNDGVSIAW
+143 NCSNDGVSIAS
-154 SGTSKFIM
+154 SGTSKFTM

-223 TITGTENA
+223 TITGEGSA
-231 EFTGTVVNESVG
+231 EFTGTVVNESAG
-243 KIVSGKF
+243 MIKSGKF
-250 ERIED
+250 KRIED
-255 ASATGVCNEVE
+255 ASTAGVYNEVE
-266 YEAYVKLIGHRW
+266 YEAYVKLIGYSW

-295 QLKFLSYVTPNDME
+295 QLKFLSYVTPNGIPPYGMD

-339 NHGNL
+339 NYGNL
-344 TLIDSGTGSTLSIP
+344 TLIDSGTGGTLNIP

-427 VKNNGTI
+427 VTNNGTI
-434 GNGNFI
+434 GNGNFT

-457 ESKLTNNGGTLPPK
+457 ESQLTNNGGTLPPK

-490 EPVAPVVKRYDLT
+490 YDLT

-644 ELAKLLDSPADDIS
+644 ELAKLLWTEAGKPAPAAVMAEDATDEQKALTWAVESQLISADKPADAS
-658 PLTGREL
+658 VGRWE
-665 VARKVKALS
+665 VIRGWNRVKE
-674 IMAGSYGEKQRAE
+674 MK
-687 FNVVNDIPAMRK
+687 
-699 LFAEWD
+699 
-705 TPIVQNPFELG
+705 
-716 KQVMYPGAAIE
+716 
-727 NDFGWAKL
+727 
-735 HPVVEGYKNYHKM
+735 
-748 PYDRA
+748 
-753 SWDLLSVV
+753 
-761 YLLHPEYFTES
+761 
-772 EPGTVAVDDK
+772 
-782 GFTNFTPGPDGRHR
+782 
-796 WLTAT
+796 
-801 PEQLTRLRDCI
+801 
-812 VRTTTRAPKHTE
+812 
-824 L
+824 

>member
-1 MSGNITLTDTLSIN
+1 MG
-15 NKKLSIDLNGH
+15 
-26 TITAANNQR
+26 
-35 AFNISNDGTLEI
+35 EI
-47 KDSVG
+47 K
-52 KGIIQGNGTV
+52 
-62 TGHGGAIYM
+62 
-71 EGSGSALTIS
+71 
-81 GGTIQGFTAS
+81 
-91 TSGGGV
+91 
-97 YMSDGT
+97 
-103 FNMTGGA
+103 
-110 IENCTA
+110 
-116 PEGAGVK
+116 
-123 MYPDSGNTCTFTM
+123 
-136 SDSAEIK
+136 
-143 NCSNDGVSIAW
+143 
-154 SGTSKFIM
+154 
-162 SGGTI
+162 
-167 DNNKGYG
+167 
-174 LWTSARS
+174 
-181 NTEILLSGGTITNSE
+181 
-196 RYDMVIHTGVQLHVN
+196 
-211 NATVSGK
+211 
-218 IQNRG
+218 
-223 TITGTENA
+223 
-231 EFTGTVVNESVG
+231 
-243 KIVSGKF
+243 SGKF
-250 ERIED
+250 KRIED
-255 ASATGVCNEVE
+255 ASPAGVRNEVE
-266 YEAYVKLIGHRW
+266 YEAYVKLIGYSW

-295 QLKFLSYVTPNDME
+295 QLKFLSYVTPNGIPNGME

-339 NHGNL
+339 NYGNL
-344 TLIDSGTGSTLSIP
+344 TLIDSGTGGTLNIP

-427 VKNNGTI
+427 VTNNGTI
-434 GNGNFI
+434 GNGNFT

-479 TNKDNDKKEDT
+479 TNKDNE
-490 EPVAPVVKRYDLT
+490 RYDLT

-509 TVKDADGKAVEF
+509 TVKDADGKTVEF

-644 ELAKLLDSPADDIS
+644 ELAKLLWTEAGKPAPAAVMAEDATDEQKALTWAVESQLISADKPADAS
-658 PLTGREL
+658 VGRWE
-665 VARKVKALS
+665 VIRGWNRVKE
-674 IMAGSYGEKQRAE
+674 MK
-687 FNVVNDIPAMRK
+687 
-699 LFAEWD
+699 
-705 TPIVQNPFELG
+705 
-716 KQVMYPGAAIE
+716 
-727 NDFGWAKL
+727 
-735 HPVVEGYKNYHKM
+735 
-748 PYDRA
+748 
-753 SWDLLSVV
+753 
-761 YLLHPEYFTES
+761 
-772 EPGTVAVDDK
+772 
-782 GFTNFTPGPDGRHR
+782 
-796 WLTAT
+796 
-801 PEQLTRLRDCI
+801 
-812 VRTTTRAPKHTE
+812 
-824 L
+824 

>member
-1 MSGNITLTDTLSIN
+1 MGGNITLTGTLAIN

-35 AFNISNDGTLEI
+35 AFNINGGTLEI

-52 KGIIQGNGTV
+52 NGIIQGNGTV
-62 TGHGGAIYM
+62 TGSGGAIHM

-116 PEGAGVK
+116 SEGAGVK
-123 MYPDSGNTCTFTM
+123 MYPGSGNTCTFTM
-136 SDSAEIK
+136 SGSAEIK

-162 SGGTI
+162 NGGTI

-174 LWTSARS
+174 LWTSSGS

-196 RYDMVIHTGVQLHVN
+196 DYDMVIHRNVTLQVN
-211 NATVSGK
+211 SATVSGK
-218 IQNRG
+218 IRNFG
-223 TITGTENA
+223 TITGTGSA
-231 EFTGTVVNESVG
+231 EFTGTVVNESAG
-243 KIVSGKF
+243 KIESGKF
-250 ERIED
+250 KRIED
-255 ASATGVCNEVE
+255 ASAAGVRNAVE
-266 YEAYVKLIGHRW
+266 YEAYVKLIGHSW
-278 PDESTLKAI
+278 PNESTLRAI

-295 QLKFLSYVTPNDME
+295 QLKFLSYVTPDDME
-309 NTLTIPEGV
+309 NILTIPEDV

-344 TLIDSGTGSTLSIP
+344 TLIDSGTGSTLNIP

-407 TFSGEVTNNGAIN
+407 TFSGEVTNNGAIEN
-420 DGTFSGK
+420 GTFSGK
-427 VKNNGTI
+427 VTNNGTI
-434 GNGNFI
+434 GNGNFT
-440 GAVTNEKTGVI
+440 GAVTNEQTGVI

-471 PGDNKPDD
+471 PGDNKPGDNKPGDNKPGDNKPGDNKPDD

-490 EPVAPVVKRYDLT
+490 YDLT

-644 ELAKLLDSPADDIS
+644 ELAKLLWTEAGKPAPAAVMAEDATDEQKALTWAVESQLISADKPADAS
-658 PLTGREL
+658 VGRWE
-665 VARKVKALS
+665 VIRGWNRVKE
-674 IMAGSYGEKQRAE
+674 MK
-687 FNVVNDIPAMRK
+687 
-699 LFAEWD
+699 
-705 TPIVQNPFELG
+705 
-716 KQVMYPGAAIE
+716 
-727 NDFGWAKL
+727 
-735 HPVVEGYKNYHKM
+735 
-748 PYDRA
+748 
-753 SWDLLSVV
+753 
-761 YLLHPEYFTES
+761 
-772 EPGTVAVDDK
+772 
-782 GFTNFTPGPDGRHR
+782 
-796 WLTAT
+796 
-801 PEQLTRLRDCI
+801 
-812 VRTTTRAPKHTE
+812 
-824 L
+824 

>member
-1 MSGNITLTDTLSIN
+1 MSGNITLTGTLSIN
-15 NKKLSIDLNGH
+15 SKNLSIDLNGH

-35 AFNISNDGTLEI
+35 AFNISNGGTLEI
-47 KDSVG
+47 KDSMG
-52 KGIIQGNGTV
+52 NGIIQGNGTV

-97 YMSDGT
+97 YMNDGT

-196 RYDMVIHTGVQLHVN
+196 SYDMVIHKGVQLHVN

-243 KIVSGKF
+243 KIESGKF

-266 YEAYVKLIGHRW
+266 YEAYVKLIGYSW

-295 QLKFLSYVTPNDME
+295 QLKFLSYVTPNGIPPYGMD

-324 TGKQVAGENAEKKII
+324 TGKQVAGVNTEKKII

-344 TLIDSGTGSTLSIP
+344 TLIDSGTGGTLSIP

-407 TFSGEVTNNGAIN
+407 TFSGEVTNNGAIEN
-420 DGTFSGK
+420 GTFSGN
-427 VKNNGTI
+427 VTNNGTI
-434 GNGNFI
+434 GNGNFT
-440 GAVTNEKTGVI
+440 GAVTNEQTGVI

-457 ESKLTNNGGTLPPK
+457 ESKLTNNGGTLPQK

-490 EPVAPVVKRYDLT
+490 YDLT

-644 ELAKLLDSPADDIS
+644 ELAKLLWTEAGKPAPAAVMAEDATDEQKALTWAVESQLISADKPADAS
-658 PLTGREL
+658 VGRWE
-665 VARKVKALS
+665 VIRGWNRVKE
-674 IMAGSYGEKQRAE
+674 MK
-687 FNVVNDIPAMRK
+687 
-699 LFAEWD
+699 
-705 TPIVQNPFELG
+705 
-716 KQVMYPGAAIE
+716 
-727 NDFGWAKL
+727 
-735 HPVVEGYKNYHKM
+735 
-748 PYDRA
+748 
-753 SWDLLSVV
+753 
-761 YLLHPEYFTES
+761 
-772 EPGTVAVDDK
+772 
-782 GFTNFTPGPDGRHR
+782 
-796 WLTAT
+796 
-801 PEQLTRLRDCI
+801 
-812 VRTTTRAPKHTE
+812 
-824 L
+824 

>member
-1 MSGNITLTDTLSIN
+1 MKKRLISMALAVSMAVSIMPAPALATVGGGGTTLGDDAITLSDATGGTSSGTATSVSDLTGLTAAATNGGNVQLSGDITLTGTLSIN

-35 AFNISNDGTLEI
+35 AFNISNGGTLEI

-52 KGIIQGNGTV
+52 NGIIQGNGTV
-62 TGHGGAIYM
+62 TGSGGAIYM

-91 TSGGGV
+91 ISGGGV
-97 YMSDGT
+97 YMRDGT

-143 NCSNDGVSIAW
+143 NCSNDGVSIAS
-154 SGTSKFIM
+154 SGTSKFTM

-339 NHGNL
+339 NYGNL

-358 IENNGTLNAN
+358 IENDGTLNAN

-427 VKNNGTI
+427 VTNNGTI
-434 GNGNFI
+434 GNGNFT
-440 GAVTNEKTGVI
+440 GAVTNEQTGVI

-471 PGDNKPDD
+471 PGDNKPGDNKPDD

-490 EPVAPVVKRYDLT
+490 YDLT

-573 FKMPAQAVTIEA
+573 FKMPPQAVTIEA

-644 ELAKLLDSPADDIS
+644 ELAKLLWTEAGKPAPAAVMAEDATDEQKALTWAVESQLISADKPADAS
-658 PLTGREL
+658 VGRWE
-665 VARKVKALS
+665 VIQGWNRVKE
-674 IMAGSYGEKQRAE
+674 MK
-687 FNVVNDIPAMRK
+687 
-699 LFAEWD
+699 
-705 TPIVQNPFELG
+705 
-716 KQVMYPGAAIE
+716 
-727 NDFGWAKL
+727 
-735 HPVVEGYKNYHKM
+735 
-748 PYDRA
+748 
-753 SWDLLSVV
+753 
-761 YLLHPEYFTES
+761 
-772 EPGTVAVDDK
+772 
-782 GFTNFTPGPDGRHR
+782 
-796 WLTAT
+796 
-801 PEQLTRLRDCI
+801 
-812 VRTTTRAPKHTE
+812 
-824 L
+824 

>member
-1 MSGNITLTDTLSIN
+1 MIGDITLTDTLSIN
-15 NKKLSIDLNGH
+15 SKKLSIDLNGH

-35 AFNISNDGTLEI
+35 AFNISNGGTLEI
-47 KDSVG
+47 KDSMG
-52 KGIIQGNGTV
+52 NGIIQGNGTV

-97 YMSDGT
+97 YMRDGT

-116 PEGAGVK
+116 SEGAGVK

-136 SDSAEIK
+136 SDLAEIK
-143 NCSNDGVSIAW
+143 NCSNDGVSIAS
-154 SGTSKFIM
+154 SGTSKFTM

-231 EFTGTVVNESVG
+231 EFTGTVVNESAG
-243 KIVSGKF
+243 KIESGKF
-250 ERIED
+250 KRIED
-255 ASATGVCNEVE
+255 ASTAGVRNEVE
-266 YEAYVKLIGHRW
+266 YEAYVKLIGYSW
-278 PDESTLKAI
+278 PDKSTLKAI

-295 QLKFLSYVTPNDME
+295 QLKFLSYVTPNGIPNGME

-339 NHGNL
+339 NYGNL
-344 TLIDSGTGSTLSIP
+344 TLIDSGTGGTLNIP

-398 ESDGKIENG
+398 ESNGKIENG

-434 GNGNFI
+434 GNGNFT

-471 PGDNKPDD
+471 PGDNKPGDNKPDD

-490 EPVAPVVKRYDLT
+490 YDLT

-644 ELAKLLDSPADDIS
+644 ELAKLLWTEAGKPAPAAVMAEDATDEQKALTWAVESQLISADKPADAS
-658 PLTGREL
+658 VGRWE
-665 VARKVKALS
+665 VIRGWNRVKE
-674 IMAGSYGEKQRAE
+674 MK
-687 FNVVNDIPAMRK
+687 
-699 LFAEWD
+699 
-705 TPIVQNPFELG
+705 
-716 KQVMYPGAAIE
+716 
-727 NDFGWAKL
+727 
-735 HPVVEGYKNYHKM
+735 
-748 PYDRA
+748 
-753 SWDLLSVV
+753 
-761 YLLHPEYFTES
+761 
-772 EPGTVAVDDK
+772 
-782 GFTNFTPGPDGRHR
+782 
-796 WLTAT
+796 
-801 PEQLTRLRDCI
+801 
-812 VRTTTRAPKHTE
+812 
-824 L
+824 

>member
-1 MSGNITLTDTLSIN
+1 MSGNIALTGTLSIN
-15 NKKLSIDLNGH
+15 NKNLSIDLNGH

-35 AFNISNDGTLEI
+35 AFNINGGTLEI

-52 KGIIQGNGTV
+52 NGIIQGNGTV
-62 TGHGGAIYM
+62 TGSGGAIYM

-97 YMSDGT
+97 YMRDGT

-136 SDSAEIK
+136 SDLAEIK

-196 RYDMVIHTGVQLHVN
+196 RYDMVIQTGVQLHVN

-231 EFTGTVVNESVG
+231 EFTGTVVNESAG
-243 KIVSGKF
+243 KIESGKF
-250 ERIED
+250 KRIED
-255 ASATGVCNEVE
+255 ASTAGVCNAVE
-266 YEAYVKLIGHRW
+266 YEAYVKLIGYSW

-295 QLKFLSYVTPNDME
+295 QLKFLSYVTPNGIPPYGMD

-339 NHGNL
+339 NYGNL
-344 TLIDSGTGSTLSIP
+344 TLIDSGTGGTLNIP

-434 GNGNFI
+434 GNGNFT
-440 GAVTNEKTGVI
+440 GAVTNEKAGVI

-471 PGDNKPDD
+471 PGDNKPGDNKPDD

-490 EPVAPVVKRYDLT
+490 YDLT

-558 SDAKLDVNVKENPLT
+558 SDAKLDVNVRENPLT
-573 FKMPAQAVTIEA
+573 FKMPAHAVTIEA

-644 ELAKLLDSPADDIS
+644 ELAKLLWTEAGKPAPAAVMAEDATDEQKALTWAVESQLISADKPADAS
-658 PLTGREL
+658 VGRWE
-665 VARKVKALS
+665 VIRGWNRVKE
-674 IMAGSYGEKQRAE
+674 MK
-687 FNVVNDIPAMRK
+687 
-699 LFAEWD
+699 
-705 TPIVQNPFELG
+705 
-716 KQVMYPGAAIE
+716 
-727 NDFGWAKL
+727 
-735 HPVVEGYKNYHKM
+735 
-748 PYDRA
+748 
-753 SWDLLSVV
+753 
-761 YLLHPEYFTES
+761 
-772 EPGTVAVDDK
+772 
-782 GFTNFTPGPDGRHR
+782 
-796 WLTAT
+796 
-801 PEQLTRLRDCI
+801 
-812 VRTTTRAPKHTE
+812 
-824 L
+824 